1 MKRLAALAARLA
13 SAPYLCVLLA
23 MAAGLLVA
31 GWRMGWRDLWLS
43 PDQRGRLLLRENR
56 PADAAAAFRDP
67 FWRGVALYRSGDFKG
82 AAQAFATPQ
91 TPESFFNRGDA
102 QVLLGQ
108 YDDAVKSFDR
118 ALGLRPDWPEA
129 RRNRDI
135 ALARAALR
143 KTEGGEMDQTDSK
156 PDEIVY
162 DKNRKGGEETPAE
175 PGQQMSDQAVQA
187 LWLKRV
193 QTRPADFLR
202 ARFAWQLSER
212 NENGAADGGAK

>member
-1 MKRLAALAARLA
+1 MKRLAALTARLA

-56 PADAAAAFRDP
+56 PAAAAAAFREP

-202 ARFAWQLSER
+202 ARFAWQLSEQ

>member
-1 MKRLAALAARLA
+1 MKRLAALTARLS

-23 MAAGLLVA
+23 MAACLLVA

-56 PADAAAAFRDP
+56 PAEAAAAFRDP

-118 ALGLRPDWPEA
+118 ALGLRPNWPEA

-202 ARFAWQLSER
+202 ARFAWQLSEQ